1 MKQMSFRLKTFR
13 PEWRNLLIIIT
24 FLALTGCK
32 YSFDL
37 DYQNA
42 QPMVAIRSYICADS
56 LVTIDIN
63 KLVPLA
69 ELETTDSTLINP
81 HYSLKCNGVEVDCD
95 ELRPGISKLSL
106 RTHAFKSGEKIEI
119 VFESDDTEKAIA
131 STVIPGTFPQ
141 YKLELC
147 KSSNAQRNIKIRY
160 NDDPDT
166 EDWYAASVK
175 WNGLQE
181 RYVGLDEPQ
190 IKEVRNQMIYPPTG
204 YNDLQLEPESYSP
217 IIVSFQGD
225 YLYVW
230 KDSEEEDNEYDLCF
244 NYRSNWDGY
253 VTSVKDAEVQ
263 CTLFKLSEEMY
274 RYLFAE
280 FDSWN
285 NPFIEAGMSSP
296 AFTYSNVRNG
306 AGYLCGYSVVHS
318 EWIKDNLFEE

>member
-1 MKQMSFRLKTFR
+1 MKNKYILI
-13 PEWRNLLIIIT
+13 LL
-24 FLALTGCK
+24 LALTGCK

-42 QPMVAIRSYICADS
+42 QPMVAIKSYICADS

-63 KLVPLA
+63 KVVPLA
-69 ELETTDSTLINP
+69 KLETTDSTLINP

-95 ELRPGISKLSL
+95 ELQPGISKLSL
-106 RTHAFKSGEKIEI
+106 RTDAFKSGDKIEI
-119 VFESDDTEKAIA
+119 VFESDDTETAVA
-131 STVIPGTFPQ
+131 STIIPDSFPE
-141 YKLELC
+141 YELKLG
-147 KSSNAQRNIKIRY
+147 KNSNAQRNIKIRY

-190 IKEVRNQMIYPPTG
+190 IVEVRNQMIYPPTG

-274 RYLFAE
+274 RCLFAE

-306 AGYLCGYSVVHS
+306 AGYLCGYSVVYS